1 MKICPR
7 RHVLEDLF
15 DGLSHRARRVSVVIC
30 DGLCVWCGDT
40 SLVGECRAYVA
51 CGTTESTGPERLER
65 LTTGGVCALRR
76 TAVSATHSATGVS
89 RVEQGHGLECT
100 EGCTIAIGRD
110 IARGLARDTRP
121 ARAAARSR
129 TDGPRRT
136 RCRCRCAYGA
146 RGGRVAVAAFKC
158 FTVDCAF
165 HETMTKT

>member
-121 ARAAARSR
+121 ARAAARRGPGR
-129 TDGPRRT
+129 TDRGGP
-136 RCRCRCAYGA
+136 AAAAGA
-146 RGGRVAVAAFKC
+146 RTVRAAVGWRWLLSNVSLSTVP
-158 FTVDCAF
+158 FTRR
-165 HETMTKT
+165 